1 MATLTADQNSLHPTA
16 QTVDFGALARLG
28 LAAVL
33 PLAAFGGVNV
43 AGEAFGLQPY
53 FFSPAGLPGWAGAAI
68 HLTLLFFVG
77 LAVGLAANRNRSILP
92 WGITLIAAMIAFPFP
107 AAALNSLALALV
119 MTLVMLIA
127 IASSIR
133 IAQSSSLA
141 GWLMVPVL
149 IWIGFGAALG
159 LAVAAAW
166 SPPFALI
173 TTQNAAPPA
182 P

>member
-1 MATLTADQNSLHPTA
+1 MATFTADHSSIHKTA
-16 QTVDFGALARLG
+16 HAVDFGALTRLG
-28 LAAVL
+28 LIAVL

-43 AGEAFGLQPY
+43 LGEAVGLQPY

-68 HLTLLFFVG
+68 HLALLFFVG
-77 LAVGLAANRNRSILP
+77 LAIGLAADKNRAVLP
-92 WGITLIAAMIAFPFP
+92 WGIALVAAMIAFPFP
-107 AAALNSLALALV
+107 AAALDSLALALV

-127 IASSIR
+127 IATSIR
-133 IAQSSSLA
+133 IAQASRLG

-173 TTQNAAPPA
+173 TTQTPA
-182 P
+182 PAAS